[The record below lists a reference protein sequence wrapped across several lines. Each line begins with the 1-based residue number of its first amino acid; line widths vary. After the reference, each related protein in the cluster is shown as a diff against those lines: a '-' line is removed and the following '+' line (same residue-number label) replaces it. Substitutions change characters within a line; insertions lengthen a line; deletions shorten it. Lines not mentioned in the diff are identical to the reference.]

1 LGISIANKEMSGV
14 ERDIINL
21 VRAEGP
27 CTGLEIKKAIDA
39 DNLVVWKI
47 CKASR
52 KLQVR
57 VSGKRY
63 LRLDRHVD
71 GLARLSP
78 SILREFFTYS
88 VVGFSGDPGP
98 LDKRCKEVNNRIY
111 EISRLK
117 FELARQMVS
126 DIMNEFG
133 DGASKNH
140 QICFVIAGDIVYDMA
155 HDVPRPERSTGRL
168 VRGSDIDLVAVVDDN
183 LPDADISRLDEL
195 IYQKKYRMLIN
206 PSINEEIDYKIK
218 RLKLVREQA
227 RFNNFKH
234 MVACKILQEG
244 VLLYG
249 NENLYHTIKAII
261 KENGVLEKLD
271 EFERLAKI
279 FREKAE
285 ESILFNDLD
294 KAKVEEMHLFYSA
307 EEFEEFE

>member
-1 LGISIANKEMSGV
+1 MDIGIANKEMSGV
-14 ERDIINL
+14 EKDIINL
-21 VRAEGP
+21 ISIEGP
-27 CTGLEIKKAIDA
+27 CTGLDIKKAIDA
-39 DNLVVWKI
+39 DNLVIWKT

-52 KLQVR
+52 KLQMQP
-57 VSGKRY
+57 SGKRY

-78 SILREFFTYS
+78 SILREFFTYT
-88 VVGFSGDPGP
+88 VVGLSGDPGP
-98 LDKRCKEVNNRIY
+98 LDKRCKEVSNRIY

-117 FELARQMVS
+117 FDLARRMIS

-133 DGASKNH
+133 DGVSNNH

-155 HDVPRPERSTGRL
+155 HDVPRPERSTGKL

-183 LPDADISRLDEL
+183 LPDADINKLDDL
-195 IYQKKYRMLIN
+195 IYKKKYRMLID
-206 PSINEEIDYKIK
+206 PSVNEEVDYKIK
-218 RLKLVREQA
+218 KLKLVREQA
-227 RFNNFKH
+227 RFDNFKH

-249 NENLYHTIKAII
+249 NEYLYHTIKTII

-271 EFERLAKI
+271 EFVRLARI

-294 KAKVEEMHLFYSA
+294 KAKVEEMHIFYSA